1 MSVKIGLD
9 FGTHFTKICVEDS
22 KDKRN
27 RSYSFH
33 KFIDLEGNP
42 SLVFPSV
49 VQLNKDNTL
58 SYGFVDTDNAAM
70 VDELLDKDMPKKP
83 VEPKYRSYKQIPEP
97 NKPVAPSTGNSKK
110 RNIIS
115 DFSELKQALMEKQS
129 HFRPPRIKK
138 RSRKNDCKFQNGW
151 YCLVMCTNLLR
162 HRLYSIKQRTI

>member
-70 VDELLDKDMPKKP
+70 VDELQTEYIRGREEGIRMM
-83 VEPKYRSYKQIPEP
+83 RTS
-97 NKPVAPSTGNSKK
+97 
-110 RNIIS
+110 
-115 DFSELKQALMEKQS
+115 LKNLMRQS
-129 HFRPPRIKK
+129 GCDL
-138 RSRKNDCKFQNGW
+138 NAA
-151 YCLVMCTNLLR
+151 MNLLG
-162 HRLYSIKQRTI
+162 LDEQMKQEILSSWNN